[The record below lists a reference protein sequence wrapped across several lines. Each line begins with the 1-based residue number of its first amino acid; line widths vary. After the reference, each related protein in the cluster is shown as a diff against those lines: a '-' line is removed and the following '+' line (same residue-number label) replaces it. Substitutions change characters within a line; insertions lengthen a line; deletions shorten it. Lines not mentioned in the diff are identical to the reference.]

1 MMDRSDSF
9 MFTART
15 RPWLLSLVCTFF
27 VIYPTAAWQFCAFI
41 YCHEPVSAQN
51 VGFFVLR
58 FVYHWAFF
66 WFLLNYNLRREWE
79 SFSVRLLYSFG
90 ISTLAF
96 GLYFFL
102 GWLIGMPYIPVSM
115 MTFQF
120 FAACLICV
128 FIGYIYYLF
137 DKQRKREQ
145 ELEQLQINSLESQLN
160 ALSNQIN
167 PHFFFNSLN
176 GMSALIRKND
186 KEKSL
191 LYVNKLSDIFRYIL
205 QSEHRGLVTLR
216 EELAFVDAYR
226 HVLVVRFANKLDFKI
241 DVDEQWLDYQ
251 LPVLSLLPLVENV
264 SVHNIIDSEHH
275 MTVHIFT
282 NEKGELVVSNKLM
295 PKPNPPL
302 TNGSGIANLS
312 ARYHLLMGKD
322 VKVEEVDGMF
332 QVIAPLQ
339 PKPHPQPLSEG
350 RGE

>member
-1 MMDRSDSF
+1 
-9 MFTART
+9 
-15 RPWLLSLVCTFF
+15 
-27 VIYPTAAWQFCAFI
+27 
-41 YCHEPVSAQN
+41 
-51 VGFFVLR
+51 
-58 FVYHWAFF
+58 
-66 WFLLNYNLRREWE
+66 
-79 SFSVRLLYSFG
+79 
-90 ISTLAF
+90 
-96 GLYFFL
+96 
-102 GWLIGMPYIPVSM
+102 
-115 MTFQF
+115 
-120 FAACLICV
+120 V
-128 FIGYIYYLF
+128 FIGYIYFLF

-145 ELEQLQINSLESQLN
+145 ELEQLQINSLESQLH

-295 PKPNPPL
+295 PKLNPPL

-339 PKPHPQPLSEG
+339 LPRGGVKSEK
-350 RGE
+350 